1 MAGKLAYAWLTG
13 SILYAV
19 LLWVPVYG
27 LALAPILAAIGIAVF
42 RVNPG
47 RAAGIGLLAGLTGYA
62 LNLAY
67 TGGLEGLRL
76 VAGIGGGAVA
86 LLVISYHLATPA
98 LLAYAAAYAIKNR

>member
-1 MAGKLAYAWLTG
+1 MTGRLAYAWLAG
-13 SILYAV
+13 SILYTV
-19 LLWVPVYG
+19 LLWIPVYG

-42 RVNPG
+42 KISPG
-47 RAAGIGLLAGLTGYA
+47 KAAGIGLLAGLTGYA

-86 LLVISYHLATPA
+86 LLVVSYHLATPA
-98 LLAYAAAYAIKNR
+98 LLAYAAAYSIKNK